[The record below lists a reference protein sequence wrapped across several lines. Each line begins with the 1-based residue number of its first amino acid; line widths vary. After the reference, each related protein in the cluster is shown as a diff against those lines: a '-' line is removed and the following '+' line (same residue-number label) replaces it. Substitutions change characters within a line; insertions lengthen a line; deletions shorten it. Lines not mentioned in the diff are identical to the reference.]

1 CMVDGQEYAFPLE
14 DTQEIVRIPEI
25 ITKVPLTESAI
36 LGVINLRGKTL
47 PLVSLRTLFGLPS
60 ISFSDSH
67 RVLVVNVSLS
77 EKERRPVGVVVD
89 AVREVI
95 RLH

>member
-1 CMVDGQEYAFPLE
+1 MLHGRWQEYAFPLE

-60 ISFSDSH
+60 IS
-67 RVLVVNVSLS
+67 LVIVTVSWW
-77 EKERRPVGVVVD
+77 
-89 AVREVI
+89 
-95 RLH
+95 